1 MSGSSLFP
9 LFADLRDRR
18 VLVVGAGVVAARKI
32 DALLHAGAR
41 IEVVAADLSE
51 PVRAWVRQ
59 GRLVAIGDRF
69 QASHLEG
76 AWLVVAATDD
86 RAVNAEVST
95 EAEARRIFC
104 NVVDAAELCSV
115 QVPAVIARGPIQVAV
130 SSGGAAP
137 VLARQVRERIEQV
150 LDDALGPLATLIGRW
165 KTRIRARLPEVP
177 VRRRF
182 LETLLDGE
190 VGDWLRRGRDA
201 RAEAA
206 LAEAL
211 ARAESRPP
219 GRVSLVGAGPGD
231 PGLLSL
237 KALRRLQEA
246 DVILYDRLVG
256 SAILA
261 LARRDA
267 ERIEVGK
274 SAGSPCTAQ
283 DVINRRLLEH
293 AQAGLRVVRLKGG
306 DPFIFGRGG
315 EELAYLRGHGIACEV
330 VPGITAAAACAAY
343 AGIPLTHR
351 DHAQSLRLVT
361 GHCRDSLDTLDWRA
375 LAEERQTLA
384 IYMAVGRLD
393 TVSARLIGHGRD
405 PDTPFALIENGTR
418 PEQRVL
424 LGRLADLAERA
435 RAHDVRSPA
444 MLIIGEVAAL
454 AQSLHWFGAPPV
466 SAPEPTARSV
476 PLDAAA

>member
-1 MSGSSLFP
+1 M
-9 LFADLRDRR
+9 
-18 VLVVGAGVVAARKI
+18 
-32 DALLHAGAR
+32 
-41 IEVVAADLSE
+41 
-51 PVRAWVRQ
+51 
-59 GRLVAIGDRF
+59 
-69 QASHLEG
+69 
-76 AWLVVAATDD
+76 
-86 RAVNAEVST
+86 
-95 EAEARRIFC
+95 
-104 NVVDAAELCSV
+104 
-115 QVPAVIARGPIQVAV
+115 
-130 SSGGAAP
+130 
-137 VLARQVRERIEQV
+137 
-150 LDDALGPLATLIGRW
+150 
-165 KTRIRARLPEVP
+165 
-177 VRRRF
+177 
-182 LETLLDGE
+182 
-190 VGDWLRRGRDA
+190 
-201 RAEAA
+201 
-206 LAEAL
+206 
-211 ARAESRPP
+211 ES
-219 GRVSLVGAGPGD
+219 GRVILVGAGPGD
-231 PGLLSL
+231 PDLLTI
-237 KALRRLQEA
+237 KAARALAAA
-246 DVILYDRLVG
+246 DVIVHDGLVDD
-256 SAILA
+256 AILA
-261 LARRDA
+261 LGNPRARYISVAKQRSRHTVPQDQINALLVA
-267 ERIEVGK
+267 EAR
-274 SAGSPCTAQ
+274 AGHL
-283 DVINRRLLEH
+283 VI
-293 AQAGLRVVRLKGG
+293 RLKCG

-315 EELAYLRGHGIACEV
+315 EELAYLRGYGIACEV

-454 AQSLHWFGAPPV
+454 ARSLHWFGAPPV